1 MSRNILARLGAP
13 VAVIL
18 VVLASACGGGGEEDS
33 DVEREQF
40 FATDP
45 FGLEPGLAI
54 VKMTHQGKGNFVVN
68 LLSARQEETAR
79 APAPI
84 KFSGGQNGEGNAETS
99 IALVDET
106 GPINISRAVNIPAA
120 GKHLFDVKADGPWTI
135 EVEQPRPSSAPK
147 KTSFTGGDDAAT
159 DFFELSSG
167 VKTISLT
174 TLTSASAATSDE
186 TTSDEKVY
194 GFSLLNEDGNV
205 AEVSVLDQG
214 EVRSDSGWTTTWLT
228 VEIPE
233 EGIYLLGIRAEGLW
247 SVEIAEG
254 EQPAVSEQPRSIN
267 ILGMSASRVIGLFV
281 VPIVLGIIIFWG
293 LKGRARKHPG
303 ET

>member
-33 DVEREQF
+33 DVEREQL

-45 FGLEPGLAI
+45 FGLESGLTI

-84 KFSGGQNGEGNAETS
+84 KLSGGQNGESNAETS

-147 KTSFTGGDDAAT
+147 KTSFTGGDDAVT
-159 DFFELSSG
+159 EFFELSSG
-167 VKTISLT
+167 VKTISMT
-174 TLTSASAATSDE
+174 TLTSESAATSDE
-186 TTSDEKVY
+186 TTKVY

-228 VEIPE
+228 ADLPE
-233 EGIYLLGIRAEGLW
+233 EGIYLLSIRAEGLW

-254 EQPAVSEQPRSIN
+254 EQPAGSEQPRSIN

-281 VPIVLGIIIFWG
+281 VPIALGIIIFWG

>member
-13 VAVIL
+13 VAVVL
-18 VVLASACGGGGEEDS
+18 VVLASACGGGGGEEDS

-45 FGLEPGLAI
+45 FGLESGLAI

-84 KFSGGQNGEGNAETS
+84 KLSGGQNGESNAETS
-99 IALVDET
+99 IALADET

-135 EVEQPRPSSAPK
+135 EVEQPRPSSASK

-167 VKTISLT
+167 VKTITLT
-174 TLTSASAATSDE
+174 TLASESAATSDE
-186 TTSDEKVY
+186 TTKVY

-214 EVRSDSGWTTTWLT
+214 EIRSESGWTTTWLT
-228 VEIPE
+228 ADFPR
-233 EGIYLLGIRAEGLW
+233 EGIYLLSIRAEGLW

-254 EQPAVSEQPRSIN
+254 EQPAVPEQPRSIN

-281 VPIVLGIIIFWG
+281 VPIALGIIIFWG

-303 ET
+303 GT